1 MFVVGEYSRIKNV
14 DQVANDANEEHL
26 SEKTNKSCEEVD
38 KIHAA
43 DRRLHDD
50 NGNALKRSHSNEM
63 KEKKKKKEGMLI
75 TKILN
80 SSKRFARRTTENSDR
95 HFLFQ
100 TRWFRRCHTAQSVI
114 AATWSTSIVDTMV
127 RELHHWAK
135 LEASNLQSPT
145 TDMRQIFLA
154 KGQSIKAWNESS
166 GAD

>member
-1 MFVVGEYSRIKNV
+1 MAASTLILTVPSEGLTQIKPP
-14 DQVANDANEEHL
+14 L
-26 SEKTNKSCEEVD
+26 STTLTPPLTLTEACEP
-38 KIHAA
+38 
-43 DRRLHDD
+43 
-50 NGNALKRSHSNEM
+50 NHSV
-63 KEKKKKKEGMLI
+63 
-75 TKILN
+75 
-80 SSKRFARRTTENSDR
+80 SKRFARRTTENSDR
-95 HFLFQ
+95 RFLFQ

-166 GAD
+166 GAE